1 MFKRI
6 MIPLDGSKLAEEALA
21 PALSIVRQFDGELLL
36 FRVVTPQHV
45 SVHFDGVSYA
55 ELLGQMR
62 EQANWF
68 ANDYLQKLQ
77 NTLTDDGYNVRY
89 GLVEDEFV
97 AEAVLEEAHKEEID
111 LIVMSTHGR
120 GGIRRWVFGSIA
132 DKVLRQ
138 AEIPVMLIRASEEA
152 ENWEQ
157 SRQAEMQTNLPPIK

>member
-6 MIPLDGSKLAEEALA
+6 MVPLDGSKLAEEALD
-21 PALSIVRQFDGELLL
+21 PALAVVSQFGGELLL
-36 FRVVTPQHV
+36 FRVVTPPHV

-55 ELLGQMR
+55 ELLVQMR

-157 SRQAEMQTNLPPIK
+157 SSQPEMQTNLPPIK